1 MLITL
6 FREQAGFQVQQSAP
20 LRHIALKIRAQGD
33 TMSLTSKI
41 AKSIQSLTN
50 TLHQEPS
57 YSFLAAEERKMMLRQ
72 QQGTSM
78 LEPDPSSF
86 GRNKFG
92 S

>member
-1 MLITL
+1 
-6 FREQAGFQVQQSAP
+6 
-20 LRHIALKIRAQGD
+20 
-33 TMSLTSKI
+33 MSRTSKI

-57 YSFLAAEERKMMLRQ
+57 YSLLAAKERKMMLRQ
-72 QQGTSM
+72 QQGTRM
-78 LEPDPSSF
+78 FEPDPSSF

>member
-1 MLITL
+1 
-6 FREQAGFQVQQSAP
+6 
-20 LRHIALKIRAQGD
+20 
-33 TMSLTSKI
+33 MSLTSKI

-57 YSFLAAEERKMMLRQ
+57 YSLLAAEERKMMLRQ
-72 QQGTSM
+72 QQATSM
-78 LEPDPSSF
+78 FEPDPSSF

>member
-1 MLITL
+1 VLITL

-20 LRHIALKIRAQGD
+20 LRHIVLKIRAQGD

-50 TLHQEPS
+50 TLHQESS

-78 LEPDPSSF
+78 FEPDPSSF

>member
-1 MLITL
+1 
-6 FREQAGFQVQQSAP
+6 
-20 LRHIALKIRAQGD
+20 
-33 TMSLTSKI
+33 MSLTSKI
-41 AKSIQSLTN
+41 AKSIHFLTN

-78 LEPDPSSF
+78 FEPDPSSF

-92 S
+92 CSSLSFGGRLVFPSPTVCSTPLFNYQTRSNH

>member
-1 MLITL
+1 
-6 FREQAGFQVQQSAP
+6 
-20 LRHIALKIRAQGD
+20 
-33 TMSLTSKI
+33 MSLTFKI

-50 TLHQEPS
+50 TQHQKPS
-57 YSFLAAEERKMMLRQ
+57 YSFLAAEERKMMFRQ

-78 LEPDPSSF
+78 FEPDPSSL

>member
-1 MLITL
+1 
-6 FREQAGFQVQQSAP
+6 
-20 LRHIALKIRAQGD
+20 
-33 TMSLTSKI
+33 MSLTSKI

-57 YSFLAAEERKMMLRQ
+57 YSFLAAAERKMLLCQ
-72 QQGTSM
+72 QQAISM
-78 LEPDPSSF
+78 FEQDPSSF

>member
-1 MLITL
+1 
-6 FREQAGFQVQQSAP
+6 
-20 LRHIALKIRAQGD
+20 
-33 TMSLTSKI
+33 MSLTYKI

-57 YSFLAAEERKMMLRQ
+57 YSLLAAEERKMMLRQ
-72 QQGTSM
+72 QQGTRM
-78 LEPDPSSF
+78 FEPDPSSF

>member
-1 MLITL
+1 
-6 FREQAGFQVQQSAP
+6 
-20 LRHIALKIRAQGD
+20 
-33 TMSLTSKI
+33 MSLTSKI
-41 AKSIQSLTN
+41 TKSIQSLTN

-57 YSFLAAEERKMMLRQ
+57 YSFLAAEEQTMMLRQ

-78 LEPDPSSF
+78 FEPDPSSF